1 MKKAALWL
9 ADMVGE
15 GEVFTKD
22 ELREAFPG
30 VSQIDR
36 RVRDLRDHGW
46 VISTRSEDLDLELDE
61 QRLVRIGGHVWVAG
75 YKSPV
80 KANGPTPKQ
89 RQEALAISNH
99 RCTACGATAG
109 EPFFDEVLTVARLTV
124 AGSSDRG
131 WVACCQRCRKGEFMT
146 SSEAEFLAG
155 YSLLTSS
162 EKRVFAEWI
171 HADVR
176 ESTPLDRAWDQFRR
190 LSAEERPGALHIV
203 EAEVHGRRGR
213 YSA

>member
-46 VISTRSEDLDLELDE
+46 IISTRSEDIELELDE
-61 QRLVRIGGHVWVAG
+61 QRLVHIGGNVWGAE

-80 KANGPTPKQ
+80 KVIGPSPKQ
-89 RQEALAISNH
+89 RQEALRSSNH
-99 RCTACGATAG
+99 RCLACGATAG
-109 EPFFDEVLTVARLTV
+109 EPFFDEILTVAKLTV
-124 AGSSDRG
+124 AGSPGGG
-131 WVACCQRCRKGEFMT
+131 WIACCQRCKKGDFLP
-146 SSEAEFLAG
+146 SSKAEFLAD

-162 EKRVFAEWI
+162 EKRVFAEWM

-176 ESTPLDRAWDQFRR
+176 ESTPLDRSWDQFRR
-190 LSAEERPGALHIV
+190 LSAEERPDALNTV
-203 EAEVHGRRGR
+203 EAEVQGRRGR

>member
-9 ADMVGE
+9 ADTVGE

-46 VISTRSEDLDLELDE
+46 IISTRSEDLELELDE
-61 QRLVRIGGHVWVAG
+61 QRLVHIGGYVWGAG

-80 KANGPTPKQ
+80 KAAGPSPKQ
-89 RQEALAISNH
+89 RQEALRSSNH
-99 RCTACGATAG
+99 RCMDCGATAG
-109 EPFFDEVLTVARLTV
+109 EPFFDEILTIAMLTV
-124 AGSSDRG
+124 AGSQDSG
-131 WVACCQRCRKGEFMT
+131 WITCCQRCKKGESFP
-146 SSEAEFLAG
+146 SSKAEFLAA

-162 EKRVFAEWI
+162 EKRVFAEWRN
-171 HADVR
+171 ADVR
-176 ESTPLDRAWDQFRR
+176 ESTPLDRTWDQFRR
-190 LSAEERPGALHIV
+190 LSAEERRDALHIV
-203 EAEVHGRRGR
+203 ETEVQGRRGR

>member
-9 ADMVGE
+9 ADFVGE

-22 ELREAFPG
+22 ELRETFPG

-46 VISTRSEDLDLELDE
+46 IINTRSEDLDLELDE
-61 QRLVRIGGHVWVAG
+61 QRLVRIGGNVWVAG
-75 YKSPV
+75 YRSPIKV
-80 KANGPTPKQ
+80 NGPSPKQ
-89 RQEALAISNH
+89 RQEALTSSNH
-99 RCTACGATAG
+99 RCMACGAAAG
-109 EPFFDEVLTVARLTV
+109 EPFFDEVLTIAKLTV
-124 AGSSDRG
+124 VGSPGIG
-131 WVACCQRCRKGEFMT
+131 WIACCQRCKKGESLP
-146 SSEAEFLAG
+146 SSKAEFLAD
-155 YSLLTSS
+155 YSLLTIS

-190 LSAEERPGALHIV
+190 LTEEERPGALYIV
-203 EAEVHGRRGR
+203 EAEVQGRRGR